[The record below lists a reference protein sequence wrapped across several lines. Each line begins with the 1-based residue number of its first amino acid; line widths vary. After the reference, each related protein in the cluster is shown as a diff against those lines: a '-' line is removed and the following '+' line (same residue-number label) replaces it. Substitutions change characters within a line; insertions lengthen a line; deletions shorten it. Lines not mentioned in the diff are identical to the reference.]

1 MQKND
6 VKLAYIRNSLSL
18 NYEILNVSLAFP
30 EGKKI
35 LFFFLPPQALPS
47 SSSLTVSSNFATNF
61 SFTPPPFP
69 TFLRYFA
76 LQEEERRVTQQG
88 AQMCIHTRRTRN
100 ISPSVSATKPAGKI
114 PPRKITRLVNSKGQ
128 NNIKSLFEF
137 QQTIWDNNR
146 LKRNFT
152 LLNIWKKK
160 SENQATRQIIGLSF
174 FGQSKNKT
182 TE

>member
-88 AQMCIHTRRTRN
+88 AQMCTRTRRTIN
-100 ISPSVSATKPAGKI
+100 ISPYVSATKTVGKI
-114 PPRKITRLVNSKGQ
+114 HQRNVSFPRKITRLVNSKGQ
-128 NNIKSLFEF
+128 NNIKVFSSFSKPF
-137 QQTIWDNNR
+137 GTTI
-146 LKRNFT
+146 
-152 LLNIWKKK
+152 
-160 SENQATRQIIGLSF
+160 G
-174 FGQSKNKT
+174 
-182 TE
+182 